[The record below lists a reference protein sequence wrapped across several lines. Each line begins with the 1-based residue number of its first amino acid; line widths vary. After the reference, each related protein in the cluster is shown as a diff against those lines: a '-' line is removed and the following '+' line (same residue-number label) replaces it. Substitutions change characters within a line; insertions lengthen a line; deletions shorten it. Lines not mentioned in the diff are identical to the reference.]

1 MKKPIELKTKH
12 IKWNANYGFTAS
24 VHINEV
30 LKRIHEDCRTTSQK
44 YREVGS
50 YCNELQLLAEKN
62 NIHDISV
69 TPCVVNWEKDKP
81 DFNCVQADVV
91 DVMKDLAN
99 AFGINPVYLRLENP
113 VNYSYSY
120 WFNPEKHRIEVLF
133 RDYYSN
139 DELDKVI
146 PLSLEETKICN
157 LLISLDNAIKE
168 QN

>member
-1 MKKPIELKTKH
+1 MKKSIELKTKH

-30 LKRIHEDCRTTSQK
+30 LKRIHEE

-62 NIHDISV
+62 NIHDISI

-91 DVMKDLAN
+91 NVMKDLTR
-99 AFGINPVYLRLENP
+99 AFEINPVYLQLENP
-113 VNYSYSY
+113 VNYNYSY
-120 WFNPEKHRIEVLF
+120 WFNPEKHRIEVFF
-133 RDYYSN
+133 RDYYNN
-139 DELDKVI
+139 DEIDTVI
-146 PLSLEETKICN
+146 PLSLEETTICN
-157 LLISLDNAIKE
+157 LLVSLNNAIKE
-168 QN
+168 QS